1 MKTSKSR
8 KLPADLH
15 PLLRPGFGHHHT
27 LPPSAGHSALS
38 EESEQILHRHG
49 HVRHRFE
56 HGPGQARQE
65 RGKAHPFRLLLLDG
79 YRRREPGNA
88 KDSRDLVTLSSNL
101 LSAKH
106 YFSRKARKP
115 RKFVGSVSPC
125 SWRSRCSRFLEFKGS
140 VRWNSNRE
148 RRENREH
155 KRECPV

>member
-1 MKTSKSR
+1 MRVGYSFLAFPERNPLFPGPFSSKALPLKKCEKETGHFIRLGEKCLRFRTFKRECSLKTSKSR

-56 HGPGQARQE
+56 HGPSQARQE

-79 YRRREPGNA
+79 YRRSEPGNA
-88 KDSRDLVTLSSNL
+88 KDSRDLVILSSNL
-101 LSAKH
+101 LS
-106 YFSRKARKP
+106 
-115 RKFVGSVSPC
+115 
-125 SWRSRCSRFLEFKGS
+125 
-140 VRWNSNRE
+140 
-148 RRENREH
+148 
-155 KRECPV
+155 